1 MGIITLL
8 NAKWIE
14 VLCLFQ
20 VLYMKCVHAQNF
32 VAVDSCPKNKIEWTQ
47 RATAKNCRNATPDY
61 MCAAIQDN
69 PGILGEIC
77 TLMGLANNG
86 TCAVLSKATKNLD
99 FLPCKAER
107 GCPLKPY
114 KPSEMY
120 SYPVCFENF
129 YGVTTGSPTTPQE
142 ASAMS
147 VTGPS
152 SDGGGGTAG
161 VAVVGTLVVIIL
173 LVIVVLGI
181 LLLYRRN
188 KLPERMQSFITE
200 RIGDTRILC
209 CQSEESHIVDPEVA
223 APMIV
228 STTDQEAHRG
238 NTTKIHKLFRYVH
251 HILKKELE
259 VCDLKEQL
267 IIYSASLKE
276 HFNTTLLN
284 GLNNVKHAE
293 DYDDLDMK
301 VVFALLMNLCSNIKP
316 PTTGWGYKP
325 RDDDFS
331 TGADLERIR
340 TIWNVYC
347 DNHCND
353 QQLNDVYGRMLEKYG
368 ENPTEAKV
376 ANPNEDKFEDI
387 KSKIDVVRLKRDC
400 NVEDG
405 IVVTENIKS
414 ALTLLETSDVIICR
428 GAIGCGKTTAMRYIQ
443 EKYED
448 KGWRSVWFEE
458 YVNEDDLRGNEI
470 QDTLLCCDNLFGTFN
485 CCVFSSESVTSF
497 EDVMKSK
504 RERYKEHLKV
514 VLGIHQHVY
523 DEVMKFS
530 RPQIFE
536 NKKSVVEMDALREAE
551 LLLIWKELKKEGHCV
566 RDPSCYFK
574 SIEFSSVLTK
584 LSLNQGSIG
593 NPFLLSMY
601 THHHDLFAND
611 NFTKS
616 PVTTLVDKFN
626 RMREE
631 NKELFYSLVY
641 ILYVRVHIK
650 GQAIRDWAGLI
661 DSGLTKSSLEKC
673 AAKFPGYLSE
683 DYNTLELKHE
693 LLNIALFKEC
703 FEIKEILS
711 SLVHHCDKETVL
723 QVTRIKEE
731 CDTDFVNC
739 LPSPDTDDEMK
750 VDLLKKIADAKG
762 VNFKRPTLLQRKWKK
777 FIH

>member
-1 MGIITLL
+1 MMSTILVL
-8 NAKWIE
+8 N
-14 VLCLFQ
+14 
-20 VLYMKCVHAQNF
+20 
-32 VAVDSCPKNKIEWTQ
+32 
-47 RATAKNCRNATPDY
+47 
-61 MCAAIQDN
+61 
-69 PGILGEIC
+69 
-77 TLMGLANNG
+77 
-86 TCAVLSKATKNLD
+86 
-99 FLPCKAER
+99 LP
-107 GCPLKPY
+107 
-114 KPSEMY
+114 
-120 SYPVCFENF
+120 
-129 YGVTTGSPTTPQE
+129 VTTGSPTTPQE

-228 STTDQEAHRG
+228 STTDQEG
-238 NTTKIHKLFRYVH
+238 YKGSTTKIHKLLRYVH

-276 HFNTTLLN
+276 HFNPTLLN
-284 GLNNVKHAE
+284 DLNNVKHVE
-293 DYDDLDMK
+293 DYDQLDMK

-316 PTTGWGYKP
+316 PATGWGYKP

-340 TIWNVYC
+340 TIWNEYC
-347 DNHCND
+347 DNHCNN
-353 QQLNDVYGRMLEKYG
+353 QQLNYVYGRMLEKYG
-368 ENPTEAKV
+368 ENPTEAKL
-376 ANPNEDKFEDI
+376 ANPDEDEFKDI
-387 KSKIDVVRLKRDC
+387 KIKIDAVRLKRDC

-405 IVVTENIKS
+405 VVVTENIKS

-458 YVNEDDLRGNEI
+458 YINEDDLRENEI

-485 CCVFSSESVTSF
+485 WYVFSSESVTSF
-497 EDVMKSK
+497 EDVIKSK

-523 DEVMKFS
+523 DKVMKFS

-574 SIEFSSVLTK
+574 SIEFSSVSTK
-584 LSLNQGSIG
+584 LSLNQGSVG
-593 NPFLLSMY
+593 KPFLLSMY
-601 THHHDLFAND
+601 TQHHALFAND
-611 NFTKS
+611 DFTKS
-616 PVTTLVDKFN
+616 PVTTLVDKFK
-626 RMREE
+626 RIREE

-641 ILYVRVHIK
+641 IMYVSVHKKDEEIL
-650 GQAIRDWAGLI
+650 DWAGSI
-661 DSGLTKSSLEKC
+661 ESRLTKSSIEKC
-673 AAKFPGYLSE
+673 AEKFPGYLSE
-683 DYNTLELKHE
+683 DDNTLELKHE
-693 LLNIALFKEC
+693 LLNIALFRAC
-703 FEIKEILS
+703 FGIEEMLC
-711 SLVHHCDKETVL
+711 SLVYHCNKETVL
-723 QVTRIKEE
+723 QLTRIKEE

-739 LPSPDTDDEMK
+739 LPSSDTDDK
-750 VDLLKKIADAKG
+750 VKVELLKKIADAKG
-762 VNFKRPTLLQRKWKK
+762 VKFNKPTHLRRKCGKVLTQKR
-777 FIH
+777 